1 MEFRGCCRLWLENSC
16 TAQRGERRERGPVWP
31 DSIKLVQIRWSPALR
46 WLDSAPSLTPA
57 VCATSWDSFFCMKDH
72 LPSLFIHILPDS
84 SGIQQCQIQACKL
97 WTRRRASQCLVQAA
111 SMLACLFAGLLS
123 LVLSA
128 VVVGSSAHTAAAADR
143 QESSTPCS
151 KDSHMVSKLL
161 LLLLLLLRFGFVE
174 VRADF
179 PETDMKTQL
188 LEEFPEEIWVMR
200 WANNHSII
208 AKFLQEHLPF
218 FHHAFKLT
226 VFPNLFQEC
235 ACLFAS

>member
-1 MEFRGCCRLWLENSC
+1 
-16 TAQRGERRERGPVWP
+16 
-31 DSIKLVQIRWSPALR
+31 
-46 WLDSAPSLTPA
+46 
-57 VCATSWDSFFCMKDH
+57 
-72 LPSLFIHILPDS
+72 
-84 SGIQQCQIQACKL
+84 
-97 WTRRRASQCLVQAA
+97 
-111 SMLACLFAGLLS
+111 
-123 LVLSA
+123 
-128 VVVGSSAHTAAAADR
+128 
-143 QESSTPCS
+143 
-151 KDSHMVSKLL
+151 
-161 LLLLLLLRFGFVE
+161 